1 MTKGSTN
8 HSRRQFIKATTAAGS
23 AGALAGLAGCT
34 GGSDGSSGGD
44 GGSTS
49 GGDGSSESGSSGD
62 GGSGQLT
69 SMGSIANRQNSY
81 WLSWEKGYLE
91 ACKAFGYEPN
101 VQTNNGEVQTQQQQF
116 DTAVSNNA
124 DFIAGQTYTNAA
136 AITLAETL
144 VEGEIPGVLAVTIAD
159 WFVPQD
165 AGDEYVTFFTP
176 HFVNHAYTGA
186 KMLFEAMGGS
196 GTFVHIEGNRGTA
209 PNIGRNKGVDLALQE
224 YPDIEMA
231 GPRQPGNFIRS
242 DARSVMN
249 DKVSQFGDDIDGFFG
264 QNDAVALGGLT
275 ILEENDIDVPV
286 VGIDASEPGL
296 AAIADDRMTGT
307 VSGMG
312 PWQAGWSVAKCHDY
326 LNGHTLS
333 DAEKMMSFNA
343 PVCVKN
349 PDEWTD
355 VIDRL
360 PVVDAADYNEAI
372 FSGETPYDWTKMSVV
387 EAGED
392 AWDPQIDMQP
402 MNLEDMK
409 EVLDWKEDDKP
420 NGYSLPGVYTDEATQ
435 EETTQLYRDRFQS
448 NPLK

>member
-1 MTKGSTN
+1 MK
-8 HSRRQFIKATTAAGS
+8 KTTLGGS
-23 AGALAGLAGCT
+23 AVALGGLAGCT
-34 GGSDGSSGGD
+34 GGSDDGD
-44 GGSTS
+44 S
-49 GGDGSSESGSSGD
+49 GGDGSSGGGGSSSSD
-62 GGSGQLT
+62 DSGGSGDSMT
-69 SMGSIANRQNSY
+69 SMASIANRQNSY

-91 ACKAFGYEPN
+91 AAEAFGYDTN

-116 DTAVSNNA
+116 DSATSNDA
-124 DFIAGQTYTNAA
+124 DFIVGQTYTNAA

-144 VEGEIPGVLAVTIAD
+144 VGAGTPGVLAVTIAD
-159 WFVPQD
+159 WYVPQE
-165 AGDEYVTFFTP
+165 AGGEYVQFFTP
-176 HFVNHAYTGA
+176 HFVNHAYSAA

-209 PNIGRNKGVDLALQE
+209 PNIGRNKGVDLALEE

-231 GPRQPGNFIRS
+231 GSRQPGNFVRS

-249 DKVSQFGDDIDGFFG
+249 DKVSKYGDDIDGFFG
-264 QNDAVALGGLT
+264 QNDAVALGGIT
-275 ILEENDIDVPV
+275 VLEENEIDVPV

-296 AAIADDRMTGT
+296 EAVDEDRMTGT

-312 PWQAGWSVAKCHDY
+312 PWQAGWSVAKCHDF

-349 PDEWTD
+349 PDDWTD
-355 VIDRL
+355 TIDRL

-372 FSGETPYDWTKMSVV
+372 FSDETPYDWKKMSVV

-392 AWDPQIDMQP
+392 AWDPQIDLQP
-402 MNLEDMK
+402 MNLDDME
-409 EVLDWKEDDKP
+409 EVLDWKEEDKP
-420 NGYSLPGVYTDEATQ
+420 SGYSLPGAYTDSAVQ
-435 EETTQLYRDRFQS
+435 EETTQLYADRFQS

>member
-1 MTKGSTN
+1 MK
-8 HSRRQFIKATTAAGS
+8 KTTVGGS
-23 AGALAGLAGCT
+23 ALALGGLAGCT
-34 GGSDGSSGGD
+34 GSSGGGSDGS
-44 GGSTS
+44 GGSS
-49 GGDGSSESGSSGD
+49 SDGS
-62 GGSGQLT
+62 GGSGGSGGSRT

-91 ACKAFGYEPN
+91 ACEAFGYEPN

-124 DFIAGQTYTNAA
+124 DFIVGQTYTNAA

-176 HFVNHAYTGA
+176 HFVNHAYSGA

-209 PNIGRNKGVDLALQE
+209 PNIGRNKGVDLALEE

-231 GPRQPGNFIRS
+231 GARQPGNWIRS
-242 DARSVMN
+242 DSRQVMN
-249 DKVSQFGDDIDGFFG
+249 DKVSQFGDEIDGFFG

-275 ILEENDIDVPV
+275 ILEENDINVPV

-296 AAIADDRMTGT
+296 AAIDEGRMAGT

-326 LNGHTLS
+326 INGHTLS

-355 VIDRL
+355 VVDLL
-360 PVVDAADYNEAI
+360 PVVDAADYNDAI
-372 FSGETPYDWTKMSVV
+372 FSGQTPYDWTKMSVV

-392 AWDPQIDMQP
+392 AWDPQIDIQP
-402 MNLEDMK
+402 MDLADMQ
-409 EVLDWKEDDKP
+409 EVLDWKEADRPD
-420 NGYSLPGVYTDEATQ
+420 GYSLPDVYTDDGAQ
-435 EETTQLYRDRFQS
+435 EEVAQLYQDQFQT

>member
-1 MTKGSTN
+1 MK
-8 HSRRQFIKATTAAGS
+8 KTTVGGS
-23 AGALAGLAGCT
+23 ALALGGLAGCT
-34 GGSDGSSGGD
+34 GSSGDGSDGS
-44 GGSTS
+44 GGSS
-49 GGDGSSESGSSGD
+49 SDGS
-62 GGSGQLT
+62 GGSGGSGGSRT

-91 ACKAFGYEPN
+91 ACEAFGYEPN

-124 DFIAGQTYTNAA
+124 DFIVGQTYTNAA

-176 HFVNHAYTGA
+176 HFVNHAYSGA

-209 PNIGRNKGVDLALQE
+209 PNIGRNKGVDLALEE

-231 GPRQPGNFIRS
+231 GARQPGNWIRS
-242 DARSVMN
+242 DSRQVMN
-249 DKVSQFGDDIDGFFG
+249 DKVSQFGDEIDGFFG

-275 ILEENDIDVPV
+275 ILEENDINVPV

-296 AAIADDRMTGT
+296 AAIDEGRMAGT

-326 LNGHTLS
+326 INGHTLS

-355 VIDRL
+355 VVDLL
-360 PVVDAADYNEAI
+360 PVVDAADYNDAI
-372 FSGETPYDWTKMSVV
+372 FSGQTPYDWTKMSVV

-392 AWDPQIDMQP
+392 AWDPQIDIQP
-402 MNLEDMK
+402 MDLADMQ
-409 EVLDWKEDDKP
+409 EVLDWKEADRPD
-420 NGYSLPGVYTDEATQ
+420 GYSLPDVYTDDGAQ
-435 EETTQLYRDRFQS
+435 EEVAQLYQDQFQT

>member
-1 MTKGSTN
+1 MK
-8 HSRRQFIKATTAAGS
+8 KTTASGS
-23 AGALAGLAGCT
+23 VITLGGLAGCT
-34 GGSDGSSGGD
+34 GNSGSGSGGADGSSSSGSEESDGS
-44 GGSTS
+44 
-49 GGDGSSESGSSGD
+49 
-62 GGSGQLT
+62 LT

-91 ACKAFGYEPN
+91 ACEAFGYETN

-116 DTAVSNNA
+116 DTAVSDDA
-124 DFIAGQTYTNAA
+124 DFIVGQTYTNAA

-165 AGDEYVTFFTP
+165 AGEEYVTFFTP
-176 HFVNHAYTGA
+176 HFVNHAYSGA

-249 DKVSQFGDDIDGFFG
+249 DKVSQFGDEIDGFFG

-296 AAIADDRMTGT
+296 AAIAEDRMTGT

-326 LNGHTLS
+326 INGHSLTG
-333 DAEKMMSFNA
+333 AEKMMSFNA
-343 PVCVKN
+343 PVCVKD

-360 PVVDAADYNEAI
+360 PVVDAAGYNDAI

-392 AWDPQIDMQP
+392 AWDPQIDLQP
-402 MNLEDMK
+402 MNLTDMQD
-409 EVLDWKEDDKP
+409 VLDWKESDKP
-420 NGYSLPGVYTDEATQ
+420 NGYSLPSVYTDGGAQ
-435 EETTQLYRDRFQS
+435 EDTVQLYRDQFQS
-448 NPLK
+448 NPLR

>member
-1 MTKGSTN
+1 MTGKQSAE
-8 HSRRQFIKATTAAGS
+8 SRRSFINQLAGT
-23 AGALAGLAGCT
+23 AGLAAMASLAGC
-34 GGSDGSSGGD
+34 G
-44 GGSTS
+44 
-49 GGDGSSESGSSGD
+49 GSSEDDGS
-62 GGSGQLT
+62 LT
-69 SMGSIANRQNSY
+69 SMGSIANRNNSY

-91 ACKAFGYEPN
+91 AAEALGYETN
-101 VQTNNGEVQTQQQQF
+101 VQTNNGEVSTQQQQF
-116 DTAVSNNA
+116 DTAISNNT

-144 VEGEIPGVLAVTIAD
+144 VSGGVPGVLAVTIAD

-165 AGDEYVTFFTP
+165 AGEEYVTFFTP

-186 KMLFEAMGGS
+186 KMLFEEMGGS
-196 GTFVHIEGNRGTA
+196 GMFVHIEGNRGTA
-209 PNIGRNKGVDLALQE
+209 PNIGRNKGVDLALEE

-231 GPRQPGNFIRS
+231 GSRQPGNFIRS
-242 DARSVMN
+242 DARDVMS
-249 DKVSQFGDDIDGFFG
+249 DKVSEFGDDIDGFFG

-296 AAIADDRMTGT
+296 AAIANDRMLGT

-326 LNGHTLS
+326 INGHTLS
-333 DAEKMMSFNA
+333 PAEKMMSFNA

-349 PDEWTD
+349 PDEWQD

-360 PVVDAADYNEAI
+360 PVVDAAEYNEAI
-372 FSGETPYDWTKMSVV
+372 FSGETPYDWEKMSVV

-392 AWDPQIDMQP
+392 SWDPQIDMSP
-402 MNLEDMK
+402 MNLEDIR
-409 EVLDWKEDDKP
+409 EVLDWQDGDRP
-420 NGYSLPGVYTDEATQ
+420 SGYSLPSVYTDSARQ
-435 EETTQLYRDRFQS
+435 EEITQLYEDQFQT
-448 NPLK
+448 NPLQ

>member
-1 MTKGSTN
+1 MTGKQSRE
-8 HSRRQFIKATTAAGS
+8 SRRSFINQLAGT
-23 AGALAGLAGCT
+23 AGLAAMASLAGC
-34 GGSDGSSGGD
+34 GGSSG
-44 GGSTS
+44 
-49 GGDGSSESGSSGD
+49 SGD
-62 GGSGQLT
+62 DSLT
-69 SMGSIANRQNSY
+69 SMGSIANRNNSY

-91 ACKAFGYEPN
+91 AAEAFGYETN
-101 VQTNNGEVQTQQQQF
+101 VQTNNGEVSTQQQQF
-116 DTAVSNNA
+116 DTAVSNNT

-144 VEGEIPGVLAVTIAD
+144 AQSGTPGVLAVTIAD

-165 AGDEYVTFFTP
+165 AGEEYVTFFTP
-176 HFVNHAYTGA
+176 HFVNHAYSGA

-209 PNIGRNKGVDLALQE
+209 PNIGRNKGVDLALEE

-231 GPRQPGNFIRS
+231 GSRQPGNFIRS
-242 DARSVMN
+242 DARSVMS
-249 DKVSQFGDDIDGFFG
+249 DKVSEFGDDIDGFFG

-296 AAIADDRMTGT
+296 AAIANDRMLGT

-326 LNGHTLS
+326 INGHTLS
-333 DAEKMMSFNA
+333 PAEKMMSFNA
-343 PVCVKN
+343 PVCTKN
-349 PDEWTD
+349 PGEWQD
-355 VIDRL
+355 VIERL
-360 PVVDAADYNEAI
+360 PVVDAAEYNDAI

-392 AWDPQIDMQP
+392 AWDPQIDMSP
-402 MNLEDMK
+402 MNLEDMR
-409 EVLDWKEDDKP
+409 EVLDWEDGDKP
-420 NGYSLPGVYTDEATQ
+420 SGYSLPGVYTDSATQ
-435 EETTQLYRDRFQS
+435 EETTQLYEDQFQT
-448 NPLK
+448 NPLQ

>member
-1 MTKGSTN
+1 MK
-8 HSRRQFIKATTAAGS
+8 KTTVGGS
-23 AGALAGLAGCT
+23 ALALGGLAGCT
-34 GGSDGSSGGD
+34 GSSGDGSDGS
-44 GGSTS
+44 GGSS
-49 GGDGSSESGSSGD
+49 SDGS
-62 GGSGQLT
+62 GGSGGSGGSRT

-91 ACKAFGYEPN
+91 ACEAFGYEPN

-124 DFIAGQTYTNAA
+124 DFIVGQTYTNAA

-176 HFVNHAYTGA
+176 HFVNHAYSGA

-209 PNIGRNKGVDLALQE
+209 PNIGRNKGVDLALEE

-231 GPRQPGNFIRS
+231 GARQPGNWIRS
-242 DARSVMN
+242 DSRQVMN

-275 ILEENDIDVPV
+275 ILEENDINVPV

-296 AAIADDRMTGT
+296 AAIDEGRMAGT

-326 LNGHTLS
+326 INGHTLS

-355 VIDRL
+355 VVDLL
-360 PVVDAADYNEAI
+360 PVVDAADYNDAI

-392 AWDPQIDMQP
+392 AWDPQIDIQP
-402 MNLEDMK
+402 MDLADMQ
-409 EVLDWKEDDKP
+409 EVLDWKEADRPD
-420 NGYSLPGVYTDEATQ
+420 GYSLPDVYTDDGAQ
-435 EETTQLYRDRFQS
+435 EEVAQLYQDQFQT

>member
-1 MTKGSTN
+1 MAPDSTN
-8 HSRRQFIKATTAAGS
+8 QTRRRFIKKTTAGGS
-23 AGALAGLAGCT
+23 AIALGGLAGCA
-34 GGSDGSSGGD
+34 GD
-44 GGSTS
+44 S
-49 GGDGSSESGSSGD
+49 GGDGSSGDGSDGGSSGD
-62 GGSGQLT
+62 GGDGSDGGSMT

-91 ACKAFGYEPN
+91 ACEAFGYETN

-116 DTAVSNNA
+116 DTAVSNEV

-144 VEGEIPGVLAVTIAD
+144 VEGGTPGVLAVTIAD
-159 WFVPQD
+159 WYVPQD
-165 AGDEYVTFFTP
+165 AGEEYVQFFTP
-176 HFVNHAYTGA
+176 HFVNHAYSGA

-209 PNIGRNKGVDLALQE
+209 PNIGRNKGVDLAMEE

-249 DKVSQFGDDIDGFFG
+249 DKVSQFGDDIEGFFG

-275 ILEENDIDVPV
+275 VLEENDIDVPV

-296 AAIADDRMTGT
+296 AAIAEDRMTGT

-312 PWQAGWSVAKCHDY
+312 PWQAGWSVAKCHDMI
-326 LNGHTLS
+326 NGHTLT

-372 FSGETPYDWTKMSVV
+372 FAGETPYDWTKMSVV

-402 MNLEDMK
+402 MDLEDMK
-409 EVLDWKEDDKP
+409 EVLDWQDGDKP
-420 NGYSLPGVYTDEATQ
+420 SGYSLPDVYTDDGVQ
-435 EETTQLYRDRFQS
+435 EETAQLYVDRFQT

>member
-1 MTKGSTN
+1 MAQDSTN
-8 HSRRQFIKATTAAGS
+8 QMRRQFMKKISVGGS
-23 AGALAGLAGCT
+23 AVALGGLAGCT
-34 GGSDGSSGGD
+34 GGSEDDDSNDDGSSSSD
-44 GGSTS
+44 DSGGSN
-49 GGDGSSESGSSGD
+49 DSE
-62 GGSGQLT
+62 T
-69 SMGSIANRQNSY
+69 SMASIANRQNSY

-91 ACKAFGYEPN
+91 AAEAFGYDTN

-116 DTAVSNNA
+116 DSAVSNEA
-124 DFIAGQTYTNAA
+124 DFIVGQTYTNAA

-144 VEGEIPGVLAVTIAD
+144 VGAGTPGVLAVTIAD
-159 WFVPQD
+159 WYVPQD
-165 AGDEYVTFFTP
+165 AGGEYVTFFTP
-176 HFVNHAYTGA
+176 HFVNHAYSAA

-209 PNIGRNKGVDLALQE
+209 PNIGRNKGVDLAMEE

-231 GPRQPGNFIRS
+231 GSRQPGNFIRS
-242 DARSVMN
+242 DARDVMN
-249 DKVSQFGDDIDGFFG
+249 DKISQYGDDIDGFFG
-264 QNDAVALGGLT
+264 QNDAVALGGIT
-275 ILEENDIDVPV
+275 VLEENDIDVPV

-296 AAIADDRMTGT
+296 EAIAEDRMTGT

-326 LNGHTLS
+326 LNGHRLS

-349 PDEWTD
+349 PDDWTD
-355 VIDRL
+355 TIDRL

-372 FSGETPYDWTKMSVV
+372 FSDETPYDWKKMSVV
-387 EAGED
+387 ESGED

-402 MNLEDMK
+402 MNLDDMK
-409 EVLDWKEDDKP
+409 EILDWEEDDKP
-420 NGYSLPGVYTDEATQ
+420 SDYSLPGAYTDSAVQ
-435 EETTQLYRDRFQS
+435 EETTQLYEDQFQS

>member
-1 MTKGSTN
+1 MSGKQSPGT
-8 HSRRQFIKATTAAGS
+8 RRSFINRLAGT
-23 AGALAGLAGCT
+23 AGLATLGSLAGC
-34 GGSDGSSGGD
+34 GGSSSGGE
-44 GGSTS
+44 S
-49 GGDGSSESGSSGD
+49 GGGD
-62 GGSGQLT
+62 SLT
-69 SMGSIANRQNSY
+69 SMGSIANRNNSY

-91 ACKAFGYEPN
+91 AAEAFGYDTN
-101 VQTNNGEVQTQQQQF
+101 VQTNNGEVSTQQQQF
-116 DTAVSNNA
+116 DTAVSNNVN
-124 DFIAGQTYTNAA
+124 FIAGQTYTNAA

-144 VEGEIPGVLAVTIAD
+144 ASSGVPGVLAVTIAD

-165 AGDEYVTFFTP
+165 AGEEYVTFFTP
-176 HFVNHAYTGA
+176 HFVNHAYSGA

-209 PNIGRNKGVDLALQE
+209 PNIGRNKGVDLALEE

-231 GPRQPGNFIRS
+231 GSRQPGNFVRS
-242 DARSVMN
+242 DARDVMS

-296 AAIADDRMTGT
+296 AAIANDRMLGT

-326 LNGHTLS
+326 INGHTLS
-333 DAEKMMSFNA
+333 PAERMMSFNA
-343 PVCVKN
+343 PVCAKN
-349 PDEWTD
+349 PGEWQDT
-355 VIDRL
+355 IDRL
-360 PVVDAADYNEAI
+360 PVVDAADYNDAI
-372 FSGETPYDWTKMSVV
+372 FSGETPYDWKKMSVV

-392 AWDPQIDMQP
+392 AWDPQIDMEP

-409 EVLDWKEDDKP
+409 EVLDWKDADKP
-420 NGYSLPGVYTDEATQ
+420 SGYSLPGIYTDSAKQ
-435 EETTQLYRDRFQS
+435 EEITQLYEDQFQT
-448 NPLK
+448 NPLR

>member
-1 MTKGSTN
+1 MK
-8 HSRRQFIKATTAAGS
+8 KTTVGGS
-23 AGALAGLAGCT
+23 ALALGGLAGCT
-34 GGSDGSSGGD
+34 GSSGGGSDGS
-44 GGSTS
+44 GGSS
-49 GGDGSSESGSSGD
+49 SDGS
-62 GGSGQLT
+62 GGSGGSGGSRT

-91 ACKAFGYEPN
+91 ACEAFGYEPN

-124 DFIAGQTYTNAA
+124 DFIVGQTYTNAA

-176 HFVNHAYTGA
+176 HFVNHAYSGA

-209 PNIGRNKGVDLALQE
+209 PNIGRNKGVDLALEE

-231 GPRQPGNFIRS
+231 GARQPGNWIRS
-242 DARSVMN
+242 DSRQVMN

-275 ILEENDIDVPV
+275 ILEENDINVPV

-296 AAIADDRMTGT
+296 AAIDEGRMAGT

-326 LNGHTLS
+326 INGHTLS

-355 VIDRL
+355 VVDLL
-360 PVVDAADYNEAI
+360 PVVDAADYNDAI

-392 AWDPQIDMQP
+392 AWDPQIDIQP
-402 MNLEDMK
+402 MDLADMQ
-409 EVLDWKEDDKP
+409 EVLDWKEADRPD
-420 NGYSLPGVYTDEATQ
+420 GYSLPDVYTDDGAQ
-435 EETTQLYRDRFQS
+435 EEVAQLYQDQFQT

>member
-1 MTKGSTN
+1 M
-8 HSRRQFIKATTAAGS
+8 
-23 AGALAGLAGCT
+23 
-34 GGSDGSSGGD
+34 
-44 GGSTS
+44 
-49 GGDGSSESGSSGD
+49 
-62 GGSGQLT
+62 
-69 SMGSIANRQNSY
+69 
-81 WLSWEKGYLE
+81 
-91 ACKAFGYEPN
+91 
-101 VQTNNGEVQTQQQQF
+101 
-116 DTAVSNNA
+116 
-124 DFIAGQTYTNAA
+124 
-136 AITLAETL
+136 
-144 VEGEIPGVLAVTIAD
+144 
-159 WFVPQD
+159 
-165 AGDEYVTFFTP
+165 
-176 HFVNHAYTGA
+176 
-186 KMLFEAMGGS
+186 
-196 GTFVHIEGNRGTA
+196 
-209 PNIGRNKGVDLALQE
+209 QE

-242 DARSVMN
+242 DSRSVMN

-264 QNDAVALGGLT
+264 QNDAVALGGIT
-275 ILEENDIDVPV
+275 VLEENDIDVPV

-296 AAIADDRMTGT
+296 AAIAEDRMTGT

-387 EAGED
+387 ESGED

-402 MNLEDMK
+402 MNLDDMK
-409 EVLDWKEDDKP
+409 EVLDWADEDKP
-420 NGYSLPGVYTDEATQ
+420 NGYSLPGVYTDSAVQ
-435 EETTQLYRDRFQS
+435 EETAQLYQDQFQS
-448 NPLK
+448 NPLN

>member
-1 MTKGSTN
+1 MK
-8 HSRRQFIKATTAAGS
+8 KTTVGGS
-23 AGALAGLAGCT
+23 ALALGGLAGCT
-34 GGSDGSSGGD
+34 GSSGDGSDGS
-44 GGSTS
+44 GGSS
-49 GGDGSSESGSSGD
+49 SDGS
-62 GGSGQLT
+62 GGSGGSGGSRT

-91 ACKAFGYEPN
+91 ACEAFGYEPN

-124 DFIAGQTYTNAA
+124 DFIVGQTYTNAA

-176 HFVNHAYTGA
+176 HFVNHAYSGA

-209 PNIGRNKGVDLALQE
+209 PNIGRNKGVDLALEE

-231 GPRQPGNFIRS
+231 GARQPGNWIRS
-242 DARSVMN
+242 DSRQVMN
-249 DKVSQFGDDIDGFFG
+249 DKVSQFGDEIDGFFG

-275 ILEENDIDVPV
+275 ILEENDINVPV

-296 AAIADDRMTGT
+296 AAIDEGRMAGT

-326 LNGHTLS
+326 INGHTLS

-355 VIDRL
+355 VVDLL
-360 PVVDAADYNEAI
+360 PVVDAADYNDAI

-392 AWDPQIDMQP
+392 AWDPQIDIQP
-402 MNLEDMK
+402 MDLADMQ
-409 EVLDWKEDDKP
+409 EVLDWKEADRPD
-420 NGYSLPGVYTDEATQ
+420 GYSLPDVYTDDGAQ
-435 EETTQLYRDRFQS
+435 EEVAQLYQDQFQT

>member
-1 MTKGSTN
+1 MAKDSTN
-8 HSRRQFIKATTAAGS
+8 QTRRSFMKKTTASGS
-23 AGALAGLAGCT
+23 VITLGGLAGCT
-34 GGSDGSSGGD
+34 GNSGSGSGGADGSSSSGSEESDGS
-44 GGSTS
+44 
-49 GGDGSSESGSSGD
+49 
-62 GGSGQLT
+62 LT

-91 ACKAFGYEPN
+91 ACEAFGYETN

-116 DTAVSNNA
+116 DTAVSDDA
-124 DFIAGQTYTNAA
+124 DFIVGQTYTNAA

-165 AGDEYVTFFTP
+165 AGEEYVTFFTP
-176 HFVNHAYTGA
+176 HFVNHAYSGA

-249 DKVSQFGDDIDGFFG
+249 DKVSQFGDEIDGFFG

-296 AAIADDRMTGT
+296 AAIAEDRMTGT

-326 LNGHTLS
+326 INGHSLTG
-333 DAEKMMSFNA
+333 AEKMMSFNA
-343 PVCVKN
+343 PVCVKD

-360 PVVDAADYNEAI
+360 PVVDAAGYNDAI

-392 AWDPQIDMQP
+392 AWDPQIDLQP
-402 MNLEDMK
+402 MNLTDMQD
-409 EVLDWKEDDKP
+409 VLDWKESDKP
-420 NGYSLPGVYTDEATQ
+420 NGYSLPSVYTDGGAQ
-435 EETTQLYRDRFQS
+435 EDTVQLYRDQFQS
-448 NPLK
+448 NPLR

>member
-1 MTKGSTN
+1 MTRDTRT
-8 HSRRQFIKATTAAGS
+8 SRRKFIAQTTG
-23 AGALAGLAGCT
+23 AGALAGLGGLAGCT
-34 GGSDGSSGGD
+34 G
-44 GGSTS
+44 TS
-49 GGDGSSESGSSGD
+49 GGGGGETDGG
-62 GGSGQLT
+62 GGSGSGDSDTDGSGGGGGSMT
-69 SMGSIANRQNSY
+69 SMASIANRQNSY

-91 ACKAFGYEPN
+91 AAEALGYETN

-124 DFIAGQTYTNAA
+124 DFIVGQTYTNAA

-144 VEGEIPGVLAVTIAD
+144 VGGETPGVLAVTIAD

-176 HFVNHAYTGA
+176 HFVNHAYSAA
-186 KMLFEAMGGS
+186 KMLFEAMGGE
-196 GTFVHIEGNRGTA
+196 GMFVHIEGNRGTA

-231 GPRQPGNFIRS
+231 GPRQPGNWIRS

-249 DKVSQFGDDIDGFFG
+249 DKVSQFGDDIDGYFG

-296 AAIADDRMTGT
+296 AAVAEDRMTGT

-326 LNGHTLS
+326 INGHTLS
-333 DAEKMMSFNA
+333 PAEKMMSFNA

-360 PVVDAADYNEAI
+360 PVVDAADYNDAI
-372 FSGETPYDWTKMSVV
+372 FAGETPYDWAKMSVV
-387 EAGED
+387 ESGED

-402 MNLEDMK
+402 MNLADMK
-409 EVLDWKEDDKP
+409 EVLDWKDADKP
-420 NGYSLPGVYTDEATQ
+420 SGYSLPGVYTDDATQAEATQ
-435 EETTQLYRDRFQS
+435 LYSDQFQT

>member
-1 MTKGSTN
+1 MK
-8 HSRRQFIKATTAAGS
+8 KTTVGGS
-23 AGALAGLAGCT
+23 ALALGGLAGCT
-34 GGSDGSSGGD
+34 GSSGDGSDGS
-44 GGSTS
+44 GGSS
-49 GGDGSSESGSSGD
+49 SDGS
-62 GGSGQLT
+62 GGSGGSGGSRT

-91 ACKAFGYEPN
+91 ACEAFGYEPN

-124 DFIAGQTYTNAA
+124 DFIVGQTYTNAA

-176 HFVNHAYTGA
+176 HFVNHAYSGA

-209 PNIGRNKGVDLALQE
+209 PNIGRNKGVDLALEE

-231 GPRQPGNFIRS
+231 GARQPGNWIRS
-242 DARSVMN
+242 DSRQVMN

-275 ILEENDIDVPV
+275 ILEENDINVPV

-296 AAIADDRMTGT
+296 AAIDEGRMAGT

-326 LNGHTLS
+326 INGHTLS

-355 VIDRL
+355 VVDLL
-360 PVVDAADYNEAI
+360 PVVDAADYNDAI
-372 FSGETPYDWTKMSVV
+372 FSGQTPYDWTKMSVV

-392 AWDPQIDMQP
+392 AWDPQIDIQP
-402 MNLEDMK
+402 MDLADMQ
-409 EVLDWKEDDKP
+409 EVLDWKEADRPD
-420 NGYSLPGVYTDEATQ
+420 GYSLPDVYTDDGAQ
-435 EETTQLYRDRFQS
+435 EEVAQLYQDQFQT

>member
-1 MTKGSTN
+1 MAPDSTN
-8 HSRRQFIKATTAAGS
+8 QTRRRFIKKTTAGGS
-23 AGALAGLAGCT
+23 AIALGGLAGCA
-34 GGSDGSSGGD
+34 GDSGGDGSSGDGSDGSDGSSGDGSD
-44 GGSTS
+44 GGSM
-49 GGDGSSESGSSGD
+49 
-62 GGSGQLT
+62 T

-91 ACKAFGYEPN
+91 ACEAFGYETN

-116 DTAVSNNA
+116 DTAVSNEV

-144 VEGEIPGVLAVTIAD
+144 VEGGTPGVLAVTIAD
-159 WFVPQD
+159 WYVPQD
-165 AGDEYVTFFTP
+165 AGEEYVQFFTP
-176 HFVNHAYTGA
+176 HFVNHAYSGA

-209 PNIGRNKGVDLALQE
+209 PNIGRNKGVDLAMEE

-249 DKVSQFGDDIDGFFG
+249 DKVSQFGDDIEGFFG

-275 ILEENDIDVPV
+275 VLEENDIDVPV

-296 AAIADDRMTGT
+296 AAIAEDRMTGT

-312 PWQAGWSVAKCHDY
+312 PWQAGWSVAKCHDMI
-326 LNGHTLS
+326 NGHTLT

-372 FSGETPYDWTKMSVV
+372 FAGETPYDWTEMSVV

-392 AWDPQIDMQP
+392 AWDPQIDMEP
-402 MNLEDMK
+402 MDLDDMK
-409 EVLDWKEDDKP
+409 EVLDWQDGDKP
-420 NGYSLPGVYTDEATQ
+420 NGYSLPDVYTDDGVQ
-435 EETTQLYRDRFQS
+435 EETTQLYVDRFQS

>member
-1 MTKGSTN
+1 MAKDSTN
-8 HSRRQFIKATTAAGS
+8 QTRRSFMKKTTASGS
-23 AGALAGLAGCT
+23 VITLGGLAGCT
-34 GGSDGSSGGD
+34 GNSGSGSGGADGSSSSGSEESDGS
-44 GGSTS
+44 
-49 GGDGSSESGSSGD
+49 
-62 GGSGQLT
+62 LT

-91 ACKAFGYEPN
+91 ACEAFGYETN

-116 DTAVSNNA
+116 DTAVSDDA
-124 DFIAGQTYTNAA
+124 DFIVGQTYTNAA

-165 AGDEYVTFFTP
+165 AGEEYVTFFTP
-176 HFVNHAYTGA
+176 HFVNHAYSGA

-249 DKVSQFGDDIDGFFG
+249 DKVSQFGDEIDGFFG

-296 AAIADDRMTGT
+296 AAIAEDRMTGT

-326 LNGHTLS
+326 INGHSLTG
-333 DAEKMMSFNA
+333 AEKMMSFNA
-343 PVCVKN
+343 PVCVKD

-360 PVVDAADYNEAI
+360 PVVDAAGYNDAI

-392 AWDPQIDMQP
+392 AWDPQIDLQP
-402 MNLEDMK
+402 MNLTDMQD
-409 EVLDWKEDDKP
+409 VLDWKESDKP
-420 NGYSLPGVYTDEATQ
+420 NGYSLPSVYTDGGAQ
-435 EETTQLYRDRFQS
+435 EETVQLYRDQFQS
-448 NPLK
+448 NPLR

>member
-1 MTKGSTN
+1 MSDRQVPG
-8 HSRRQFIKATTAAGS
+8 SRRSFMNHIAGAAGVGLVGS
-23 AGALAGLAGCT
+23 LAGCGGSS
-34 GGSDGSSGGD
+34 GGSDG
-44 GGSTS
+44 
-49 GGDGSSESGSSGD
+49 GSSGD
-62 GGSGQLT
+62 GGTSSSDGSDGGGGSKS
-69 SMGSIANRQNSY
+69 SMGSIANRNNSY

-91 ACKAFGYEPN
+91 AAEALGYDTN
-101 VQTNNGEVQTQQQQF
+101 VQTNNGEVSTQQQQF
-116 DTAVSNNA
+116 DTAVSSNT
-124 DFIAGQTYTNAA
+124 DFIVGQTYTNAA

-144 VEGEIPGVLAVTIAD
+144 VSSGVPGVLAVTIAD
-159 WFVPQD
+159 WYVPQD
-165 AGDEYVTFFTP
+165 AGEEYVTFFTP
-176 HFVNHAYTGA
+176 HFVNHAYSGA

-209 PNIGRNKGVDLALQE
+209 PNIGRNKGVDLALEE

-231 GPRQPGNFIRS
+231 GSRQPGNFIRS
-242 DARSVMN
+242 DSRDVMS
-249 DKVSQFGDDIDGFFG
+249 DKLSEFGDDIDGFFG

-296 AAIADDRMTGT
+296 AAIAEDRMTGT

-326 LNGHTLS
+326 LNGHQLS

-349 PDEWTD
+349 PSEWQDT
-355 VIDRL
+355 IDRL
-360 PVVDAADYNEAI
+360 PVVDAAEYNDAI
-372 FSGETPYDWTKMSVV
+372 FSGETPYDWKKMSVV

-392 AWDPQIDMQP
+392 AWDPQIDMSP

-409 EVLDWKEDDKP
+409 EVLDWADGDKP
-420 NGYSLPGVYTDEATQ
+420 SDYSLPDVYTDSAQQDEV
-435 EETTQLYRDRFQS
+435 TQLYEDQFQT
-448 NPLK
+448 NPLR

>member
-1 MTKGSTN
+1 MNRIAG
-8 HSRRQFIKATTAAGS
+8 AAGVGLVGS
-23 AGALAGLAGCT
+23 LAGC
-34 GGSDGSSGGD
+34 GGSSGG
-44 GGSTS
+44 
-49 GGDGSSESGSSGD
+49 GDGGSSGD
-62 GGSGQLT
+62 GGTSSSDGSDGGGGSKS
-69 SMGSIANRQNSY
+69 SMGSIANRNNSY

-91 ACKAFGYEPN
+91 AAEALGYDTN
-101 VQTNNGEVQTQQQQF
+101 VQTNNGEVSTQQQQF
-116 DTAVSNNA
+116 DTAVSNNT
-124 DFIAGQTYTNAA
+124 DFIVGQTYTNAA

-144 VEGEIPGVLAVTIAD
+144 VSSGVPGVLAVTIAD
-159 WFVPQD
+159 WYVPQD
-165 AGDEYVTFFTP
+165 AGEEYVTFFTP
-176 HFVNHAYTGA
+176 HFVNHAYSGA

-209 PNIGRNKGVDLALQE
+209 PNIGRNKGVDLALEE

-231 GPRQPGNFIRS
+231 GARQPGNFIRS

-296 AAIADDRMTGT
+296 AAIAEDRMTGT

-326 LNGHTLS
+326 INGHTLS
-333 DAEKMMSFNA
+333 PAEKMMSFNA

-349 PDEWTD
+349 PDEWQD
-355 VIDRL
+355 AIDRL
-360 PVVDAADYNEAI
+360 PVVDAADYNDAI
-372 FSGETPYDWTKMSVV
+372 FSGETPYDWAKMSVA

-392 AWDPQIDMQP
+392 AWDPQIDMAP
-402 MNLEDMK
+402 MNLEDMR
-409 EVLDWKEDDKP
+409 EVLDWQDADKP
-420 NGYSLPGVYTDEATQ
+420 SSYSLPDVYTDSARQ
-435 EETTQLYRDRFQS
+435 EEITQLYEDQFQT
-448 NPLK
+448 NPLR